1 MGIPVGGAVADTTH
15 TASSLH
21 ARSGAPAR
29 LGFAGQVSVL
39 LYLAFCGL
47 VTLMALTRPIA
58 NWDALPYAAS
68 VMVHQGETDPAA
80 LHRRAYALVQA
91 HVSPTQFHE
100 LTSSLPY
107 RAAQAASAENFVSML
122 PMYQVKGGYIATL
135 SVLSRFGDIVTAGRA
150 LSLAAILVM
159 LGMLLW
165 SFHAL
170 GALHLIGFTVPMLA
184 ALRVIDLAT
193 TVTPDAVVAA
203 LGVSAMALI
212 AVAGR
217 LAVPAPALALLVLAV
232 LFRPDMAVVTSG
244 LPIALVSGGALA
256 AFLAGQPIHRA
267 LTGAVRTVGAGPWLA
282 ALGGAVAYML
292 AKAGIAHPGWW
303 THFNFSFVAQPDN
316 LSGPA
321 LVYDWRVHASAIA
334 RSSLRM
340 LREENWGWMMLAM
353 LLATLMWAKAR
364 AIPPV
369 LLGLALAA
377 IGSVAARTLA
387 FPLTDARIA
396 VLPVLTLAI
405 VAAGI
410 IGAGRP
416 ARDGPGAQA

>member
-1 MGIPVGGAVADTTH
+1 MADTLH
-15 TASSLH
+15 TASSLP
-21 ARSGAPAR
+21 ARKGMPVR

-47 VTLMALTRPIA
+47 VTLMALARPIA

-68 VMVHQGETDPAA
+68 VMVHQGETDPAT
-80 LHRRAYALVQA
+80 LHRRSYALVQT
-91 HVSPTQFHE
+91 HVSPAQFHE

-107 RAAQAASAENFVSML
+107 RTAQAASAENFVSML

-135 SVLSRFGDIVTAGRA
+135 SALSRLGDPVTAGRA
-150 LSLAAILVM
+150 LSLAAILMM
-159 LGMLLW
+159 LGMLMW
-165 SFHAL
+165 SFNAL

-184 ALRVIDLAT
+184 ALRVSDMAS

-232 LFRPDMAVVTSG
+232 LFRPDMVVLTSG
-244 LPIALVSGGALA
+244 LPVALICGAALA
-256 AFLAGQPIHRA
+256 AAIAGQPVHRA
-267 LTGAVRTVGAGPWLA
+267 LGAGVRAVGAGPWLA
-282 ALGGAVAYML
+282 ALAGAAAYML
-292 AKAGIAHPGWW
+292 AKAGVAHPGWW
-303 THFNFSFVAQPDN
+303 THFNFSFVAQPDS
-316 LSGPA
+316 LSGAA

-334 RSSLRM
+334 RASLRM
-340 LREENWGWMMLAM
+340 LREEDWGWMMLAM
-353 LLATLMWAKAR
+353 LLAGLMWAKAR
-364 AIPPV
+364 TIPPL

-377 IGSVAARTLA
+377 IGSVAARTLT
-387 FPLTDARIA
+387 FPLPDARIA
-396 VLPVLTLAI
+396 VLPMLTLAI

-410 IGAGRP
+410 IGAGRA
-416 ARDGPGAQA
+416 ARDRSGARA